1 MTNVINHAKET
12 TSISGTG
19 PYSLDGAVSPFSA
32 FVTRAS
38 EDIGGASPW
47 SNVAYMCTDNS
58 GNWEMGE
65 GQLQDLATDT
75 LSRLTIHASSNAGG
89 LVNWPDTTAKDIYS
103 WAPGSKLSGLMVQ
116 QQRGI
121 NTAHHTINTGI
132 TLDAS
137 APTDS
142 EGDQIMNLSITPTN
156 ANNIIVVEFN
166 VGVVDIRSSGGSASA
181 VISIFGGS
189 TNLAAG
195 FVKAVS
201 TEGGN
206 SVSLKSFFTAGV
218 TTAITIQARAG
229 TTGGTTP
236 TLYLN
241 STQSGNFFGDAAATY
256 YGNNNRHPG
265 LLSKLVGDRLRD
277 RYRRP

>member
-1 MTNVINHAKET
+1 MTNVLNHAKET
-12 TSISGTG
+12 TNTQG
-19 PYSLDGAVSPFSA
+19 PSTDYSLLGAVSPFSS
-32 FVTRAS
+32 FVTRAA
-38 EDIGGASPW
+38 EDLGGSSPW
-47 SNVAYMCTDNS
+47 SAVAYMCTDNA

-65 GQLQDLATDT
+65 GLLSDLATDT
-75 LSRLTIHASSNAGG
+75 LSRATILASSNAGAA
-89 LVNWPDTTAKDIYS
+89 VNWPDTTAKDIYS

-121 NTAHHTINTGI
+121 NTAHHIISTAI
-132 TLDAS
+132 TLDTS

-166 VGVVDIRSSGGSASA
+166 VGVVDIRSSGGVASA

-189 TNLAAG
+189 TNLAAA
-195 FVKAVS
+195 FVKAVA

-229 TTGGTTP
+229 VTGGTSP
-236 TLYLN
+236 DLYLN
-241 STQSGNFFGDAAATY
+241 STQSGNFFGDAAAAHLFATE
-256 YGNNNRHPG
+256 
-265 LLSKLVGDRLRD
+265 LTA
-277 RYRRP
+277 